1 MSKSS
6 IDYAELAGLNI
17 ALAALKHLP
26 KPSEKECAVIQWLE
40 QRVKELES
48 K

>member
-6 IDYAELAGLNI
+6 IEYAELAGLQI
-17 ALAALKHLP
+17 ALANLKIPP
-26 KPSEKECAVIQWLE
+26 KPNTQVIIDWIE
-40 QRVKELES
+40 ARIRELES